1 MVALLLAL
9 IIGVSLGVFGSG
21 GAILT
26 VPVFI
31 YVLGVPT
38 KIAIATALAVVSV
51 ISWVSLMPYALRGK
65 LPWRLALR
73 WIPTALLGAV
83 LGSWIS
89 QGIDG
94 HWQLLLLA
102 ILMLLSGV
110 NMWRQQPWQWHLP
123 GLWPAL
129 LISTLLGF
137 CTGLLGVG
145 GGFLLL
151 PVLLAITALPM
162 QQAVACS
169 LLLVSLQ
176 SLIGFVSHHYLLAQQ
191 GLQPAW
197 PLFAL
202 FAGVGAVGSLFG
214 VALAARLPQLLLRR
228 GFALLLVVVAGALV
242 LAQWPQLLGHVS

>member
-9 IIGVSLGVFGSG
+9 IIGVCLGIFGSG

-31 YVLGVPT
+31 YVLGLPT
-38 KIAIATALAVVSV
+38 KIAIATALGVVSV
-51 ISWVSLMPYALRGK
+51 ISMISLMPYAQRGK

-73 WIPTALLGAV
+73 WIPTALVGAV
-83 LGSWIS
+83 LGSWVS

-94 HWQLLLLA
+94 RLQLVLLA
-102 ILMLLSGV
+102 GLMLISSV
-110 NMWRQQPWQWHLP
+110 NMWRRQPWQWHLP

-137 CTGLLGVG
+137 CTGLLGIG

-151 PVLLAITALPM
+151 PVLLAITALSM

-176 SLIGFVSHHYLLAQQ
+176 SLAGFASHYYLLTQQ

-197 PLFAL
+197 SMFAL
-202 FAGVGAVGSLFG
+202 FAGMGAVGSLVG
-214 VALAARLPQLLLRR
+214 VVLAARLPQLLLRR
-228 GFALLLVVVAGALV
+228 GFALLLLMISAALA
-242 LAQWPQLLGHVS
+242 LAQWQHVPLH